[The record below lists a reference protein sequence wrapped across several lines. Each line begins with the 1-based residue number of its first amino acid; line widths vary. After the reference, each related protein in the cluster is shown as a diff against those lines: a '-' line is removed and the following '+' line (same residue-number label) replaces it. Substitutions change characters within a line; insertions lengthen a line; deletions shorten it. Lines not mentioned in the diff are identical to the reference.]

1 MTVHDLTMR
10 TSKADASPQATTTAL
25 ITTNRRRSL
34 PRRRSAGRSASNGT
48 AGAFGR
54 GVVWLIVMAGI
65 LLPIVYML
73 VLSFTPQAQ
82 IATGGIVPTELT
94 LGNWTAMWERMPIIV
109 YAGNSIVAAVLGCAL
124 SLAIAVFVAFAIA
137 RYRTGGSFLP
147 AYVLASFVAPPV
159 VAIIPLFFL
168 LRGLGLV
175 NSPFGLALIYGLVNV
190 AVAAALLEPFVERIP
205 AELEEAAQIDGAG
218 PVRTMFSVVI
228 PLLVPGLIATGIIV
242 LILNYNELLFALTVL
257 QSNESQTLPVA
268 ISLFQGDRGVQFG
281 QMAAASLAAIIPVYL
296 AAVFMQ
302 RYLVGGLTS
311 GAIK

>member
-1 MTVHDLTMR
+1 MSID
-10 TSKADASPQATTTAL
+10 TTEAPATAL
-25 ITTNRRRSL
+25 ITTGRRGRRL
-34 PRRRSAGRSASNGT
+34 PSMRAAGRPSARR
-48 AGAFGR
+48 GAVRVGR
-54 GVVWLIVMAGI
+54 GVVWALVLAGTLIPVI
-65 LLPIVYML
+65 YLLL
-73 VLSFTPQAQ
+73 LSFTPQSQ
-82 IATGGIVPTELT
+82 ILAGNIVPRELT
-94 LGNWTAMWERMPIIV
+94 LGNWSAMWERMPILL
-109 YAGNSIVAAVLGCAL
+109 YAMNSIVAAVLGCIL
-124 SLAIAVFVAFAIA
+124 SLAIATFVAFAIA
-137 RYRTGGSFLP
+137 RYRTGRGFLP
-147 AYVLASFVAPPV
+147 MYVLASFVAPPV
-159 VAIIPLFFL
+159 VAIVPLFFL

-205 AELEEAAQIDGAG
+205 VELEEAAQIDGAG
-218 PVRTMFSVVI
+218 PLRTMYHMVL

-281 QMAAASLAAIIPVYL
+281 QMAAASVAAIIPVYI

>member
-1 MTVHDLTMR
+1 V
-10 TSKADASPQATTTAL
+10 
-25 ITTNRRRSL
+25 
-34 PRRRSAGRSASNGT
+34 GT
-48 AGAFGR
+48 IGR
-54 GVVWLIVMAGI
+54 GSLWAIVLTGI
-65 LLPIVYML
+65 LLPIVYL
-73 VLSFTPQAQ
+73 ITLSFTPQAQ
-82 IATGGIVPTELT
+82 IATGTIVPTEFT
-94 LGNWTAMWERMPIIV
+94 FSNWTAMWDRMPIIL
-109 YAGNSIVAAVLGCAL
+109 YALNSMTAAVLGCIL
-124 SLAIAVFVAFAIA
+124 SLVIAVFVAFAIA

-147 AYVLASFVAPPV
+147 MYVLASFVAPPV

-168 LRGLGLV
+168 LRNLGLV
-175 NSPFGLALIYGLVNV
+175 NSPFGLALVYGLVNV
-190 AVAAALLEPFVERIP
+190 AVATALLEPFVERIP

-218 PVRTMFSVVI
+218 PIRMMFGVVI

-281 QMAAASLAAIIPVYL
+281 QMAAASLAAIVPVYI